1 MRTLSLALKFILELL
16 AFAGLA
22 YWGAR
27 TGSGATSVLLAIAAP
42 AVAIA
47 LWAVFAAPRSTRRLP
62 TGPRIAFEL
71 CVFAAA
77 VVALFAAAAP
87 VAAIVLASL
96 VALSTALLTRFDQ
109 WEA

>member
-1 MRTLSLALKFILELL
+1 MRTLSLALKFLLELL

-22 YWGAR
+22 YWGAHA
-27 TGSGATSVLLAIAAP
+27 GSGATSVLLAIAAP

-47 LWAVFAAPRSTRRLP
+47 LWAVFAAPRSARRLP
-62 TGPRIAFEL
+62 KAPRIALEL

-77 VVALFAAAAP
+77 VVALFAAGAP
-87 VAAIVLASL
+87 IAAIVLAVL
-96 VALSTALLTRFDQ
+96 VAANTALLTRFGQ